1 MTLNLGSALKYGF
14 QKVLGTTTAPD
25 IDAGFGAMVDQTIA
39 ALDAL
44 IPPGFLGATAAATAP
59 TGWLLCDGAA
69 VSRATYAAL
78 FTAVGTAYGAGNG
91 TTTFNVPDY
100 RGRCIVGV
108 DGAAGRLAANDALGN
123 SGGSETVALT
133 TGQLAAHAHV
143 LRQQT
148 AIGGGIPVG
157 VSGAT
162 GRVATGGA
170 DPIVGGPG
178 TDLLTENAGSGTAH
192 NNMPPYLIGNIII
205 RHGN

>member
-1 MTLNLGSALKYGF
+1 VTLNLGSALKYGF

-91 TTTFNVPDY
+91 TTT
-100 RGRCIVGV
+100 
-108 DGAAGRLAANDALGN
+108 L
-123 SGGSETVALT
+123 TVALT

-178 TDLLTENAGSGTAH
+178 TDLQTENAGSGTAH